1 MKQNSAR
8 TDTGTGGM
16 ARLGEV
22 QRQGMA
28 RCPPTSLPPLILV
41 LFTTFQWGYSWA
53 FTKVLSQTLAS
64 LLSLLP
70 ETRGKLFDAPMDAR
84 CCGQQFKHL

>member
-8 TDTGTGGM
+8 TGTDTNGM

-28 RCPPTSLPPLILV
+28 QCPPTSLPPLIPV
-41 LFTTFQWGYSWA
+41 LFTTFSMGIQLG
-53 FTKVLSQTLAS
+53 TKVLLQTLAS

-84 CCGQQFKHL
+84 CCG